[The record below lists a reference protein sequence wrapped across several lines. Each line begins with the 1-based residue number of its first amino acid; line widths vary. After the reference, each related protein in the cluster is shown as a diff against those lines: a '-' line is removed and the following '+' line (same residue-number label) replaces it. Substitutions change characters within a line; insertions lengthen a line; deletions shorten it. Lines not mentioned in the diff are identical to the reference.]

1 VYEIKVYDRFPSAE
15 RAFFPENRRVEFT
28 RAEDAQDLELP
39 NAALLD
45 CHYRVAEIL
54 NASGMAEVI
63 ERYRRDYEDIKGNA
77 GGSLKEDGG
86 TDIGR
91 CLVGT
96 CRGLK
101 YNTLTCVGGLL
112 IKARAFLSFLCF
124 LD

>member
-1 VYEIKVYDRFPSAE
+1 VYEIKVYDRFPSAD

-39 NAALLD
+39 NATLLD

-63 ERYRRDYEDIKGNA
+63 ERYRWDYEDIKGNA

-86 TDIGR
+86 TDIGQILSVALWER
-91 CLVGT
+91 VVG
-96 CRGLK
+96 
-101 YNTLTCVGGLL
+101 
-112 IKARAFLSFLCF
+112 
-124 LD
+124 